1 MQANDAMRIL
11 GSAAAM
17 GLLGGGG
24 ALAYNATTKPI
35 LDKYGNVIESNDINP
50 VMAALGSAAIGAVGG
65 GIYGKMNQPVAR
77 PVQGTSVGTS
87 SQPRQSP
94 DIAEPE
100 VMQAQKIP
108 KQDAEYPYE
117 TYWEQSRPDERTPGD
132 PWDNIANAVDE
143 VTDPEKV
150 AQRNAQYEAEF
161 AKKQQAAYQESK
173 QNRALQQERIKR
185 QQAATDFMEAQ
196 GYNTEYGEY
205 RGLVRNEFG
214 ELVKPKKPFNHDNYG
229 VEGWDYLETN
239 LVLPPTQ
246 GMPIQESVAQVEK
259 TFVPRLTPL
268 TPEQEALYAEA
279 YKLGLSPY
287 ELEEKGWKYNPNQP
301 TIQVVPASPMQMQNP
316 MAPPG
321 MRTVVVQ
328 PMKEPGQ
335 EMMEEA
341 LMLKELARR
350 QAHFKGFDY
359 PHNPE
364 PWNYNQSSYSPSPS
378 LHLVDGNPYDPN
390 PEAFTSRKSL
400 ASQWNV
406 YGPNSSQQAM
416 ESEEWLRRNY
426 ENYLAQKKKTVADM
440 TERTFVGGNY
450 RNRESLNKL
459 PQWAI
464 DAQNRPYTP
473 PSEPPGNRLIGGN
486 FEGRGGQKLPAW
498 AINNARNVESEI
510 EAIQNDVTQQAIN
523 SRNYDSQ
530 FGNDAQEYGD
540 ILTVRDSDIPF
551 NDYQDD
557 IHQLMTGYYHRY

>member
-35 LDKYGNVIESNDINP
+35 LDEYGNVIESNDINP

-100 VMQAQKIP
+100 VMQTQKIP

-117 TYWEQSRPDERTPGD
+117 VYWEQSRPDERTPGD
-132 PWDNIANAVDE
+132 PWDDIANAVDE
-143 VTDPEKV
+143 VTNPEKV
-150 AQRNAQYEAEF
+150 AQKNAQYEAEF

-173 QNRALQQERIKR
+173 QKQALQQERIKR
-185 QQAATDFMEAQ
+185 QQDAIDFMEAQ

-214 ELVKPKKPFNHDNYG
+214 ELVKPKKPFNYANYG

-239 LVLPPTQ
+239 LVPPT
-246 GMPIQESVAQVEK
+246 VK
-259 TFVPRLTPL
+259 
-268 TPEQEALYAEA
+268 
-279 YKLGLSPY
+279 
-287 ELEEKGWKYNPNQP
+287 
-301 TIQVVPASPMQMQNP
+301 VVPASPMQMQNP
-316 MAPPG
+316 MARHG
-321 MRTVVVQ
+321 MRTVVIQ

-335 EMMEEA
+335 EMIEEA

-350 QAHFKGFDY
+350 QAHFKGFDH

-390 PEAFTSRKSL
+390 PEAFNSRQSL
-400 ASQWNV
+400 ASQWNA
-406 YGPNSSQQAM
+406 YGPNSVQQAM
-416 ESEEWLRRNY
+416 ESEEWLRRQAASY
-426 ENYLAQKKKTVADM
+426 ENYLAQKK
-440 TERTFVGGNY
+440 
-450 RNRESLNKL
+450 
-459 PQWAI
+459 
-464 DAQNRPYTP
+464 RP
-473 PSEPPGNRLIGGN
+473 
-486 FEGRGGQKLPAW
+486 
-498 AINNARNVESEI
+498 
-510 EAIQNDVTQQAIN
+510 
-523 SRNYDSQ
+523 
-530 FGNDAQEYGD
+530 
-540 ILTVRDSDIPF
+540 
-551 NDYQDD
+551 
-557 IHQLMTGYYHRY
+557 